1 MSLLI
6 SLALFF
12 IMMSLGLNL
21 PSLQFGLLKRRPWLL
36 VRVLLA
42 TCMVL
47 PIVALLLL
55 HSPLGQGLSAAV
67 STAVMLM
74 AICPSAPMIALKS
87 TKLAANPELATR
99 LQFWSA
105 CAAILSVP
113 LWVGQLPTEA
123 SETIW
128 SIPAQE
134 VAYQVFT
141 VQLIPLLVGV
151 SLRRWCAEW
160 SERWNPVIQKA
171 SKILLLVLLALIL
184 IVALPQVSPMLIGNL
199 RGALLMFILTWIAL
213 GLGFAV
219 AGDDGVERSTL
230 PLVLSM
236 RNPGLALLIVQR
248 MAPNAVDLKAAVV
261 GYVVVTAVGTA
272 PFMQWRKA
280 NASQAQITG
289 DV

>member
-12 IMMSLGLNL
+12 IMLSLGLNL

-87 TKLAANPELATR
+87 TKLASNPELATR

-184 IVALPQVSPMLIGNL
+184 IVALPQVAPILIGNL

>member
-184 IVALPQVSPMLIGNL
+184 IVALPQVAPMLIGNL

-272 PFMQWRKA
+272 PFMRWRKA

>member
-184 IVALPQVSPMLIGNL
+184 IVALPQVAPMLIGNL

>member
-21 PSLQFGLLKRRPWLL
+21 PSLQFGLLKRRPWLP

-42 TCMVL
+42 AGMVL

-160 SERWNPVIQKA
+160 SERWNPVIQKS

-184 IVALPQVSPMLIGNL
+184 IVALPQVAPMLIGNL

>member
-47 PIVALLLL
+47 PILALLLL

-151 SLRRWCAEW
+151 SLRRWCTEW

-280 NASQAQITG
+280 NSSQA
-289 DV
+289 

>member
-184 IVALPQVSPMLIGNL
+184 IVALPQVAPMLIGNL

-261 GYVVVTAVGTA
+261 GYVLVTAVGTA

>member
-1 MSLLI
+1 M
-6 SLALFF
+6 
-12 IMMSLGLNL
+12 
-21 PSLQFGLLKRRPWLL
+21 
-36 VRVLLA
+36 
-42 TCMVL
+42 
-47 PIVALLLL
+47 
-55 HSPLGQGLSAAV
+55 
-67 STAVMLM
+67 
-74 AICPSAPMIALKS
+74 
-87 TKLAANPELATR
+87 
-99 LQFWSA
+99 
-105 CAAILSVP
+105 
-113 LWVGQLPTEA
+113 
-123 SETIW
+123 TIW

-184 IVALPQVSPMLIGNL
+184 IVALPQVAPMLIGNL

>member
-113 LWVGQLPTEA
+113 LWFGQLPTEA

-160 SERWNPVIQKA
+160 SERWNPVIQKS

-184 IVALPQVSPMLIGNL
+184 IVALPQVAPMLIGNL

-261 GYVVVTAVGTA
+261 GYVLVTAVGTA

>member
-160 SERWNPVIQKA
+160 SERWNPVIQKS

-184 IVALPQVSPMLIGNL
+184 IVALPQVAPMLIGNL

-261 GYVVVTAVGTA
+261 GYVLVTAVGTA

>member
-21 PSLQFGLLKRRPWLL
+21 PSLQFGQLKRRPWLL

-184 IVALPQVSPMLIGNL
+184 IVALPQVAPMLIGNL

-280 NASQAQITG
+280 NASQAQIKG

>member
-184 IVALPQVSPMLIGNL
+184 LVALPQVTPMLISNL
-199 RGALLMFILTWIAL
+199 RGAVLMFILTWIAL

-261 GYVVVTAVGTA
+261 GYVLVTAVGTA

>member
-87 TKLAANPELATR
+87 TKLASNPELATR

-160 SERWNPVIQKA
+160 SERWNPVIQKS

-184 IVALPQVSPMLIGNL
+184 IVALPQVAPMLIGNL

-280 NASQAQITG
+280 NASQAQIKG

>member
-1 MSLLI
+1 MSILI

-12 IMMSLGLNL
+12 IMVSLGLNL
-21 PSLQFGLLKRRPWLL
+21 PSLRFGLLKRRPWLL

-42 TCMVL
+42 TCVVL
-47 PIVALLLL
+47 PLVAAVLLR
-55 HSPLGQGLSAAV
+55 SPLGQGLSPAV

-113 LWVGQLPTEA
+113 LWVGQLPAEA

-128 SIPAQE
+128 SIPAHE
-134 VAYQVFT
+134 VAYQVLT

-184 IVALPQVSPMLIGNL
+184 LVALPQVTPMLISNL
-199 RGALLMFILTWIAL
+199 RGAVLMFILTWIAL

-261 GYVVVTAVGTA
+261 GYVLVTAVGTA